1 MHRNQ
6 STTISLMNIRRN
18 KSLSLI
24 FLPILLL
31 VSCEKIELNEDVT
44 RLIYSPTLENAKETV
59 KTVSS
64 TNINTI
70 YDVNNEEIGKET
82 YSLSIDRSAFQKD
95 YSYLR
100 IDTYSGLSVSLDGT
114 YNTGLYVSEKK
125 TTVSY
130 NESESLYEVT
140 VQLKGYKNKDDVSAL
155 ESKTAG
161 IFKYTQSKFDE
172 EIDNKIFYSQNVSSR
187 YTGGYYMADFFKTI
201 LSEYKSFSV
210 KDNTLVYEIKDKTY
224 KLNKE
229 EALVNETLVMNDFG
243 MLVSMDQSAYNTTTL
258 QKSISSTKV
267 VYNS

>member
-31 VSCEKIELNEDVT
+31 VSCEKIELSEDVT

-229 EALVNETLVMNDFG
+229 EAVVNETLVMNDFG

>member
-1 MHRNQ
+1 
-6 STTISLMNIRRN
+6 MNIRRN

-31 VSCEKIELNEDVT
+31 VSCEKIELSEDVT

-229 EALVNETLVMNDFG
+229 EAIVNETLVMNDFG

>member
-1 MHRNQ
+1 
-6 STTISLMNIRRN
+6 MNIRRN

-31 VSCEKIELNEDVT
+31 VSCEKIELSEDVT

-229 EALVNETLVMNDFG
+229 EAVVNETLVMNDFG

>member
-1 MHRNQ
+1 
-6 STTISLMNIRRN
+6 MNIRRN
-18 KSLSLI
+18 KSLALI

-31 VSCEKIELNEDVT
+31 VSCEKIELSEDVT

-82 YSLSIDRSAFQKD
+82 YSLSINRTSFQKD

-100 IDTYSGLSVSLDGT
+100 IDTYSGLSLSLDGT
-114 YNTGLYVSEKK
+114 YNSGLYVSEKK
-125 TTVSY
+125 TSVSY

-140 VQLKGYKNKDDVSAL
+140 VQLKGYKNNDDASTL
-155 ESKTAG
+155 ESMTAG
-161 IFKYTQSKFDE
+161 IFKYTQSKFEE

-229 EALVNETLVMNDFG
+229 EAIVNETLVMNDFG